1 MLTSSYQ
8 THTFVMIRSNYIYL
22 SAVFSD
28 FDHLMYILLNMLLLC
43 SRLLSDN
50 SRKLTS
56 ASPYREVNQ
65 RMTLVSVKDCCEGLL
80 RLPFTLE
87 TLCNFSVNSMV
98 TLNDLSMLHSDINI
112 MLFKISYKRFY
123 FNPLTKSLHNVEL
136 MRASLQNITQKCWH
150 F

>member
-8 THTFVMIRSNYIYL
+8 THTFVMTRPNYIHL

-28 FDHLMYILLNMLLLC
+28 FDHLMHILLNMLLLC
-43 SRLLSDN
+43 LKLLFDN

-56 ASPYREVNQ
+56 ASPYKDVNQ

-87 TLCNFSVNSMV
+87 TLYNFSVNNV
-98 TLNDLSMLHSDINI
+98 ITLNDPSMLHSDINI
-112 MLFKISYKRFY
+112 MLLKISHKRFY

-136 MRASLQNITQKCWH
+136 MRASL
-150 F
+150 